1 MTFAKRHYPVIVVG
15 GGQAGLSTSYL
26 LQQRH
31 IEHLV
36 LEKEEAFHAWKNQ
49 RWDSFCLVTPNW
61 QCRLPDHPYDGDDP
75 HGFMVKEEIVAWMER
90 FRASFEPPL
99 IEGITVQAVRA
110 LPVGGYRLDT
120 DRGPLTAD
128 QVVMA
133 VSSYH
138 RPKVPDYARRLPP
151 AIEQVDASAYRNP
164 AALPEGAVLVVGT
177 GQSGCQIAED
187 LHLAGRRVHLAVGPA
202 PRVSR
207 FYRGR
212 DVVDWLDDMG
222 HYRIPVQEHLTEE
235 QVRAKANHYV
245 TGRDGG
251 RDIDLR
257 RFALEGMRLHGRLEN
272 IASGLAHFGD
282 DLTNNL
288 DQADA
293 TNARIKKSIDDH
305 IARQGIE
312 APAEA
317 PYEPVWEPPRDAERE
332 LDLEAEGIAAV
343 IWCIGYAP
351 DFSWIDAPAFDASGY
366 PKHRRGVTASP
377 GLYFLG
383 LPWLHT
389 WGSGRIYAIAEDAEH
404 LVDHIETAQL
414 PLREQYLAGIA

>member
-26 LQQRH
+26 LRQRN
-31 IEHLV
+31 IDHLV
-36 LEKEEAFHAWKNQ
+36 LEKEQAFHAWKQQ

-90 FRASFEPPL
+90 FRAAFDPPL
-99 IEGITVQAVRA
+99 IEGITVRAVRA

-138 RPKVPDYARRLPP
+138 RPKVPGYARRLP
-151 AIEQVDASAYRNP
+151 ARIKQVDASAYRNP
-164 AALPEGAVLVVGT
+164 EALPEGAVLVVGT

-222 HYRIPVQEHLTEE
+222 HYRIPVQDHLTEE

-257 RFALEGMRLHGRLEN
+257 RFALEGMRLHGRLETVE
-272 IASGLAHFGD
+272 AGQARFGD
-282 DLTNNL
+282 DLGKNL

-293 TNARIKKSIDDH
+293 TNARIKNSIDDY
-305 IARQGIE
+305 IARQGID
-312 APAEA
+312 APTEP
-317 PYEPVWEPPRDAERE
+317 PYEPVWEPPRDLDRE

-351 DFSWIDAPAFDASGY
+351 DFSWIDAPAFDATGY

-389 WGSGRIYAIAEDAEH
+389 WGSGRIYAIAEDAEY
-404 LVDHIETAQL
+404 LANRIEAARL